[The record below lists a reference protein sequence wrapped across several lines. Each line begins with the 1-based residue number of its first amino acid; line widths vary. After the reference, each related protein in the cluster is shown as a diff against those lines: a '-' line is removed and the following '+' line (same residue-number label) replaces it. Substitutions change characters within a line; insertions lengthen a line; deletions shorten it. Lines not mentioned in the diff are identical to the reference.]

1 MSNFNNNRDK
11 LLSISELAKNLDLK
25 DKKNSKY
32 STHTLRFWEKE
43 FKQIKPIMLSGRR
56 YYAKKDIEIISLIKH
71 LLKDQGLT
79 IQGVKKILNKKNNS
93 LDASEQSSITSDYL
107 KNKIKTKSKKLLNKI
122 KNLKKNGKKIT
133 Y

>member
-1 MSNFNNNRDK
+1 MIENKKKYKSIGEVAELLNLINKKSGK
-11 LLSISELAKNLDLK
+11 L
-25 DKKNSKY
+25 

-93 LDASEQSSITSDYL
+93 LDASEQSSITSDYF

>member
-1 MSNFNNNRDK
+1 MSDK
-11 LLSISELAKNLDLK
+11 SEQAYRTIGEVAKILDLK
-25 DKKNSKY
+25 DKKYKSL
-32 STHTLRFWEKE
+32 STYTIRFWEKE

-93 LDASEQSSITSDYL
+93 LDASEQSSITSDYF